1 MCGWIDDAVE
11 QDMVKDDSF
20 GEMSYFMWAQMIRSD
35 QMTHDQVITFMNNR
49 PAFAEWYREN
59 YLYREQINAL

>member
-11 QDMVKDDSF
+11 ETMVKDDSF
-20 GEMSYFMWAQMIRSD
+20 GTMSYYMWAQMIRSD
-35 QMTHDQVITFMNNR
+35 QMTHEQVITFMNNR
-49 PAFAEWYREN
+49 PGFAQWYREK